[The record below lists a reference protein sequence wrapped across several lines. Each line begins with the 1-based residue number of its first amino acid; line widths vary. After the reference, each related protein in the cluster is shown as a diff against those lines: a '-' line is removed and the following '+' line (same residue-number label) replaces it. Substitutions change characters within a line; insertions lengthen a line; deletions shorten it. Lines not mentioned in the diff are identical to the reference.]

1 MKLTFRVAK
10 FALLGLSVASLALGC
25 GKKDDAAK
33 SGGDKAGAAKTGGDK
48 AGGEKAEA
56 KKPEAKPAAVITAV
70 PADLYAEYKKD
81 EKATVAKYKG
91 KTLAVEGV
99 VSTLGQDFSKNTFIT
114 LVTVKGDLMGMKVVV
129 AAGSAVPWATLAKGQ
144 GVKVTGKWPAFSMG
158 PALVDATFE
167 ATGDAGAPD
176 LKALDF
182 IKEFIADG
190 DKAEAK
196 YEDKPVRVTGKV
208 IEAKMDGAYT
218 AILAAGEGTVA
229 LGIGSMDK
237 WAHAIAVKGADVTA
251 LCQFSSWDADTKKA
265 SLYMCLPVKK

>member
-10 FALLGLSVASLALGC
+10 FALLGLSVASLAMGC

-33 SGGDKAGAAKTGGDK
+33 AGGDKAP
-48 AGGEKAEA
+48 A
-56 KKPEAKPAAVITAV
+56 KKVEAKPVEAIKAA

-91 KTLAVEGV
+91 KTLEVEGV
-99 VSTLGQDFSKNTFIT
+99 VSMMGQDFSKNTFIT
-114 LVTVKGDLMGMKVVV
+114 LVTVKDDMMGMKVVV
-129 AAGSAVPWATLAKGQ
+129 DAGTAVPWATLAKGQ
-144 GVKVTGKWPAFSMG
+144 KVKVTGNWPEFSMG

-167 ATGDAGAPD
+167 AVGDSVAPD
-176 LKALDF
+176 VKAEDF

-190 DKAEAK
+190 EKAEAK

-208 IEAKMDGAYT
+208 TAAKMDGAYT
-218 AILAAGEGTVA
+218 ATLAAGDGTVN

-237 WAHAIAVKGADVTA
+237 WAHAIAVKDAEVTA
-251 LCQFSSWDADTKKA
+251 LCQFSSWDDDTKQA